1 MLLLK
6 DNKGKVVILC
16 FHGSGL
22 LWQKKTVPE
31 TGYEGLACYSLEL
44 QCSSLG
50 DPAVYH
56 NRFPALFCGETSPRL
71 LYGNQNIFKDGGKI
85 LIIQHGL
92 LISCVSLELFKTRL
106 YKVLD
111 NLNQAP
117 FPTKDW
123 MKSSFKAPSGVAYS
137 MILCRD
143 MKGHFQESFC

>member
-1 MLLLK
+1 MVLGCCGRKKQFQRQAMRAWLATAL
-6 DNKGKVVILC
+6 NCSAV
-16 FHGSGL
+16 
-22 LWQKKTVPE
+22 LWE
-31 TGYEGLACYSLEL
+31 IL
-44 QCSSLG
+44 QCITT
-50 DPAVYH
+50 DFQ
-56 NRFPALFCGETSPRL
+56 RFSVGKPPR
-71 LYGNQNIFKDGGKI
+71 GCFMGIRIFLRMGKI

-106 YKVLD
+106 YKALD